1 MKTGKLLRVF
11 DNETSKGK
19 SYWRIVLEV
28 GGVEENYNIWDKAFV
43 DPNGIDVHDLIGQDV
58 NFDFDPGKEKQ
69 DEKGKPTGDFYPGTI
84 RVIQPVDPALL
95 AAMAPQAQHQPAPQV
110 QLSPVEKP
118 QNPREEALKAL
129 IDGMKKAGQDLIGAA
144 DVARKILT

>member
-1 MKTGKLLRVF
+1 MKTGNIVRVF

-19 SYWRIVLEV
+19 SYWRIVLDV

-58 NFDFDPGKEKQ
+58 NFDFDPGKEKP
-69 DEKGKPTGDFYPGTI
+69 DGSGDCYPGTI
-84 RVIQPVDPALL
+84 KIIQPADPALL
-95 AAMAPQAQHQPAPQV
+95 AAMAPQHQPAPQV
-110 QLSPVEKP
+110 QLSSVEKP

-129 IDGMKKAGQDLIGAA
+129 IEGMKKAGQDLIGAA
-144 DVARKILT
+144 DVAHKILSR